1 MYKILEDMIIES
13 KMSEDEIVILSLA
26 TGDYLGISGV
36 ALIIWNMIKAGKS
49 EEEIISFI
57 VSNYD
62 VGSKEAESDVF
73 DFINGLIEA
82 KVIERE

>member
-1 MYKILEDMIIES
+1 MYKILEDLIIES
-13 KMSEDEIVILSLA
+13 KMSEDEIVILSLV

-57 VSNYD
+57 ISNYD
-62 VGSKEAESDVF
+62 VGSKDAESDVC
-73 DFINGLIEA
+73 DFINDLIEA

>member
-1 MYKILEDMIIES
+1 
-13 KMSEDEIVILSLA
+13 MSEDEIVILSLV

-57 VSNYD
+57 ISNYD
-62 VGSKEAESDVF
+62 VGSKDAESDVC
-73 DFINGLIEA
+73 DFINDLIEA